1 MQTTKLTKLT
11 ILLLLFLSGCSHYI
25 VNESGYIRPPK
36 NYKFSYKKN
45 SAKLTSNEVIDT
57 TAVYYLSNSDYYR
70 DSSEYKNSD
79 NYIRFYSDG
88 RLKLQ
93 GTKDTLNI
101 EHINNIKEGIVGYY
115 KLQGRVIK
123 LQIYGDIDGGSTQLD
138 FGLID
143 EKGDLILL
151 NENPRIQ
158 FGIGY
163 SEDAI
168 KGKIEK
174 SSFFNPKVY
183 KKIKIQGMKYE
194 KPNW

>member
-1 MQTTKLTKLT
+1 MQTIKLTKLT
-11 ILLLLFLSGCSHYI
+11 ILLLFFLSGCSHYI

-36 NYKFSYKKN
+36 NYKFSYRKN

-57 TAVYYLSNSDYYR
+57 TAVYYLSNSNYYR

-93 GTKDTLNI
+93 GTKDTLNL

-174 SSFFNPKVY
+174 STFFNPKVY
-183 KKIKIQGMKYE
+183 KKLKIQGMKYE

>member
-1 MQTTKLTKLT
+1 MQTIKLTKLT
-11 ILLLLFLSGCSHYI
+11 ILLLLFLTGCSHYI

-36 NYKFSYKKN
+36 NYKFSYRKN
-45 SAKLTSNEVIDT
+45 SAKLTSSEIIDT
-57 TAVYYLSNSDYYR
+57 TAVYYLRNSNYYR

-93 GTKDTLNI
+93 GTKDTLNL
-101 EHINNIKEGIVGYY
+101 EQINNIKEGIVGYY

-123 LQIYGDIDGGSTQLD
+123 LQIYGDIDGGSTQLE

-151 NENPRIQ
+151 NENPRTQ

-163 SEDAI
+163 SENAI

-183 KKIKIQGMKYE
+183 KKLKIQGITYE

>member
-25 VNESGYIRPPK
+25 VNESRYIRPPK
-36 NYKFSYKKN
+36 NYKFSYRKN

-115 KLQGRVIK
+115 KLQGRVIT